1 MKLVI
6 LGHENPDF
14 DSIISG
20 MLLENIYRKMY
31 RYKADFIIPDE
42 VLKDTAKL
50 CNKYHVDYRRYQ
62 KKYELD
68 EDIHSV
74 LVDHS
79 VDLRNIP
86 SVIMAIDHHPTKQ
99 ELPYLVKYCH
109 TASTALLIYN
119 MYKNI
124 YKFSKQEI
132 NLVVA
137 ASYIDTLSLKS
148 TKTTPSDIVE
158 CKNLIAKYDLNKDE
172 MYLDGLSI
180 TDMSDLKACTL
191 NGLKKYE
198 INNNIVYSSYVQVTE
213 DELNKIPL
221 ILKEIPRI
229 MRNKRIDYFVF
240 ILTIR
245 HFKPC
250 FKATLVKALLTFK
263 QLLAKSILVKVSLLN
278 PICSFKIPSLTASII
293 LSTSC
298 VPLLFIS

>member
-31 RYKADFIIPDE
+31 RYEADFIIPDE

-86 SVIMAIDHHPTKQ
+86 SVIVAIDHHPTKQ

-109 TASTALLIYN
+109 TTSTALLIYN

-180 TDMSDLKACTL
+180 TDMSDIKACSL

-198 INNNIVYSSYVQVTE
+198 INNNKVYSSYVQVTE

-221 ILKEIPRI
+221 ILKEIPRT
-229 MRNKRIDYFVF
+229 MRNKGVDYFVF
-240 ILTIR
+240 IVTNVSNMTT
-245 HFKPC
+245 KSY
-250 FKATLVKALLTFK
+250 LLSKNFGS
-263 QLLAKSILVKVSLLN
+263 SIEVMEYNHIASRGQE
-278 PICSFKIPSLTASII
+278 IIPELERK
-293 LSTSC
+293 LMRK
-298 VPLLFIS
+298 